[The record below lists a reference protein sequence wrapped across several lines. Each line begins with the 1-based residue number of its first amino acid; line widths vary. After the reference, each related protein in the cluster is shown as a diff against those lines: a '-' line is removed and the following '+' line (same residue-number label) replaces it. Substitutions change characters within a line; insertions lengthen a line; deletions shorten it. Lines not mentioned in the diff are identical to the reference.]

1 MGKASIPVWRLE
13 VEHVKIKGKPR
24 YLWKAV
30 DEAGELLDFY
40 ATEERDEAAARQF
53 FEQALKD
60 PWAKLRIRSG
70 ASTRRRKSS
79 VRR

>member
-1 MGKASIPVWRLE
+1 MGKASTPIWRLE
-13 VEHVKIKGKPR
+13 VEHVKIKGKQR

-60 PWAKLRIRSG
+60 PWAKLKIRSG

-79 VRR
+79 ARR